1 MKKWIVMESQ
11 AKMPSSCWG
20 SRAYRNIALVELR
33 SEELGTPKMIST
45 RSRNIRRIIN
55 VNYGIHVGS
64 TRRSAGQQVLAEY
77 RERAASHNA
86 TRRMLREMNAQ

>member
-20 SRAYRNIALVELR
+20 SQSYKNIALVEIR
-33 SEELGTPKMIST
+33 CEELGTPKMIST
-45 RSRNIRRIIN
+45 RARNVRRI
-55 VNYGIHVGS
+55 VNAHYGIHLGS
-64 TRRSAGQQVLAEY
+64 TSRSAGRQVLAEY
-77 RERAASHNA
+77 CERAASHNA